1 MRSDNK
7 TSVIANA
14 YLDMLQQRFAPV
26 EETKDE
32 EVTAE
37 AAEETTEVDP
47 ALSAEQ
53 TEEDPEGQNEVDSS
67 VVGTEESVEEE
78 ESIFSPSELD
88 AIKRHMD

>member
-14 YLDMLQQRFAPV
+14 YLNMLQQRFAPV

-47 ALSAEQ
+47 TLSAEQ
-53 TEEDPEGQNEVDSS
+53 TEENTEGRDEDDSS
-67 VVGTEESVEEE
+67 LAGTEESVKEE
-78 ESIFSPSELD
+78 ESIFSPSELE